1 MLAEVPVRLGEHD
14 EPLPFGVGDPT
25 VAALVPMAV
34 VRRDEDGPPLI
45 QEALAGADRVDRAIS
60 SVSTGGRDSASRS
73 NRTPSM
79 PTTSTFAAVAI
90 ALASR
95 VRGGPR
101 GPFAEAVAAVLDGCG
116 GAVVGGLPAGAGC
129 PDDGVRARG
138 CILGRR
144 P

>member
-1 MLAEVPVRLGEHD
+1 
-14 EPLPFGVGDPT
+14 
-25 VAALVPMAV
+25 MAV

-90 ALASR
+90 TLASR

-116 GAVVGGLPAGAGC
+116 GPLWAGYRRV
-129 PDDGVRARG
+129 PDARMMACVRGDAYSAADPR
-138 CILGRR
+138 LEAQ